1 MFNIAINT
9 FREIIRNKFLYLI
22 GFFGL
27 LLIIFSISL
36 GKLTLGE
43 DARVIVNFGLSM
55 IEIFGL
61 IGVLFVGSQLL
72 FKEIDGKTIFLILS
86 KPIKRHDFII
96 GKFLGFIMVLSII
109 VLFETFIF
117 LGVLLFS
124 GIEISIFIL
133 LSIFFIYL
141 KLITL
146 IGLVLFF
153 STFMSTILTILVSFL
168 LYFVSHS
175 FGLLIEMFTRLDIS
189 FLLYFI
195 KTLQVLFPP
204 FEALNLKD
212 YIGYDIKFTNFYY
225 IINSI
230 YSIFYIFVILF
241 LTSVIFNNKKFEN

>member
-22 GFFGL
+22 WFFWL

-36 GKLTLGE
+36 WKLTLWE
-43 DARVIVNFGLSM
+43 DARVIVNFWLSM
-55 IEIFGL
+55 IEIFWL
-61 IGVLFVGSQLL
+61 IWVLFVWSQLL

-96 GKFLGFIMVLSII
+96 WKFLGFIMVLSII

-117 LGVLLFS
+117 LWVLLFS
-124 GIEISIFIL
+124 WIEISIFIL

-146 IGLVLFF
+146 IWLVLFF

-175 FGLLIEMFTRLDIS
+175 FWLLIEMFTRLDIS

-212 YIGYDIKFTNFYY
+212 YIWYDIKFTNFYY